1 MAVRKRNG
9 VFYVDFRYNNPNTG
23 QRQRFKRSTGRG
35 TTKRRAEELERTWR
49 RELETV
55 TVHRKE
61 TKTAVFSGFMK
72 YFLEVHII
80 TNCKPSYQR
89 TTEQIIR
96 CHLVPF
102 FGHGNVRHIEVED
115 VERYKALKAKTLAPK
130 TVNNHLGVLS
140 VALNRAVDWGYAD
153 ANPVARVRSLQ
164 LPPQEFQFWD
174 RPQSETFL
182 RAVGKVEPDWFPFFL
197 TALRTGMRQGELFAL
212 RWQDVDF
219 ERDQLRVVR
228 SVNRG
233 DITTPKS
240 GRTRTIPMTDR
251 LHRAL
256 KDARHLRGELVFCKE
271 DGDFLT
277 RSLVRLPFWQS
288 TRSAGVP
295 VIRFHDLRHSFASQL
310 VMAGV
315 PLVAVQQYL
324 GHADMKMTMRYS
336 HLSPTM
342 RAGYI
347 QRLDAAAPEPGGE
360 QRWSHFGPN
369 A

>member
-49 RELETV
+49 REVETV

-130 TVNNHLGVLS
+130 DGEQPSRGVVGRVQSRRRLGLRRRQPGRPGSFATAAPTGVSVL
-140 VALNRAVDWGYAD
+140 G
-153 ANPVARVRSLQ
+153 
-164 LPPQEFQFWD
+164 PPTIRDLFT
-174 RPQSETFL
+174 RC
-182 RAVGKVEPDWFPFFL
+182 
-197 TALRTGMRQGELFAL
+197 RQGGAGLVPL
-212 RWQDVDF
+212 
-219 ERDQLRVVR
+219 L
-228 SVNRG
+228 
-233 DITTPKS
+233 P
-240 GRTRTIPMTDR
+240 
-251 LHRAL
+251 HRAPNR
-256 KDARHLRGELVFCKE
+256 DA
-271 DGDFLT
+271 
-277 RSLVRLPFWQS
+277 
-288 TRSAGVP
+288 
-295 VIRFHDLRHSFASQL
+295 
-310 VMAGV
+310 
-315 PLVAVQQYL
+315 
-324 GHADMKMTMRYS
+324 
-336 HLSPTM
+336 
-342 RAGYI
+342 
-347 QRLDAAAPEPGGE
+347 PG
-360 QRWSHFGPN
+360 
-369 A
+369 